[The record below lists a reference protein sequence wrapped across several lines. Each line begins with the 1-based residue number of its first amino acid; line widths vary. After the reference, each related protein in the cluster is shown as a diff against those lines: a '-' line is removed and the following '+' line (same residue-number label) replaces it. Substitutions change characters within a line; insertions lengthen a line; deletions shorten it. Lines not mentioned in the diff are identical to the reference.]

1 MNRDFRLGWEEDSLP
16 LSRVWGGR
24 RGGEERVDGER
35 WVGILFENDSA
46 SEFSKEDL
54 GNWLK
59 TMMDS

>member
-1 MNRDFRLGWEEDSLP
+1 MISGWDGRKTRFRFRGFG
-16 LSRVWGGR
+16 GGR
-24 RGGEERVDGER
+24 GGGEERVDGER